1 MFSNGG
7 VEKLHAIWIVLLV
20 VFQAWCFRPEVF
32 FPRLTE
38 GLKLLKV
45 DEKQLLGE
53 RTSGT
58 DSF

>member
-7 VEKLHAIWIVLLV
+7 VEKLHAIWTVLLV
-20 VFQAWCFRPEVF
+20 FQVWCFRPEVF
-32 FPRLTE
+32 FPRLIE